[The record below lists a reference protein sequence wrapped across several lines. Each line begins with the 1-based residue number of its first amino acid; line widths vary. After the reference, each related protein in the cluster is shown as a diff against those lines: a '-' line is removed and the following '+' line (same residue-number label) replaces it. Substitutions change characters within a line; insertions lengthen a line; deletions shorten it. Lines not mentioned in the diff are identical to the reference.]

1 MHSISDMPS
10 LSYSYRSGIRRRCV
24 VLPFFLSSLDEYPTI
39 IVVVSSG
46 LGAEKQPLC
55 GAQRPSKRGAYHLG
69 LAGAGMI
76 RPDNRDYQR
85 QNCHI
90 VDNDDDSDDVRAE
103 TKPNTTRQ
111 LQARHIREPRLERKQ
126 KPVWKLSS
134 RRKRNLEA
142 RRRTSWA
149 LLDRWLA
156 AKQPSQQT
164 PTLCTREHWRSITD
178 RKAYPLSRTLK
189 RKRIAKPSFEFDWY
203 HRLVFTLRHLSFPL
217 P

>member
-103 TKPNTTRQ
+103 TKPNSQPHTFRYQRRDSTW
-111 LQARHIREPRLERKQ
+111 IR
-126 KPVWKLSS
+126 VY
-134 RRKRNLEA
+134 
-142 RRRTSWA
+142 A
-149 LLDRWLA
+149 LRPPA
-156 AKQPSQQT
+156 C
-164 PTLCTREHWRSITD
+164 TLFSGLKVD
-178 RKAYPLSRTLK
+178 RKARRSMHLPYCLEPFL
-189 RKRIAKPSFEFDWY
+189 PSFGI
-203 HRLVFTLRHLSFPL
+203 SFFI
-217 P
+217 